1 MSSPALQPGSGVP
14 SSNNPRPVPKS
25 WIVSGSGAPKAL
37 GFMTKRTSTVT
48 LWPCSNMPLTPLN
61 KFTFAPVPV
70 KPKFNTGLAVA
81 VLAMIGIGSLFAY
94 QLRRIRTA
102 TYPMVRAVEGVVSIA
117 VVYLVAT
124 SAVHVAL
131 SVHSAQA
138 YTEELSR
145 LDSVYFT
152 VTMLTTV
159 GFGDIT
165 PVTAVARSLT
175 TLQMVLGVILVT
187 GVVRV
192 LIWVART
199 ERTRRSDETA

>member
-1 MSSPALQPGSGVP
+1 MTEHPSVDRHTRRVVVGRSVARSLATIVVVLAIYFAVPIGTEFGAWALAAG
-14 SSNNPRPVPKS
+14 
-25 WIVSGSGAPKAL
+25 
-37 GFMTKRTSTVT
+37 
-48 LWPCSNMPLTPLN
+48 
-61 KFTFAPVPV
+61 
-70 KPKFNTGLAVA
+70 A
-81 VLAMIGIGSLFAY
+81 VLTMIGIGYLFVY

-117 VVYLVAT
+117 VIYLVAT

-131 SVHSAQA
+131 SEHSAQA
-138 YTEELSR
+138 YSEELSR

-152 VTMLTTV
+152 VTMVTTV